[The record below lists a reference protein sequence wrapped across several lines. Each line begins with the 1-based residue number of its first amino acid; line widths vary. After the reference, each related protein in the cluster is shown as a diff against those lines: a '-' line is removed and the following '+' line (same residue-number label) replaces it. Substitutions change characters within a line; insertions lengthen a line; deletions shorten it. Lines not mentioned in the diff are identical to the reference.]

1 MAKIARY
8 TTFADGNK
16 LYAAELNG
24 ELNSLVSLLAGTAAF
39 DTDLYGTNAGVA
51 TLNVDNAGGGDVIS
65 AQVGGVTKWKILAS
79 TGQEV
84 NTVTAGTAPM
94 TIASTTVVTNLNA
107 DYVDGIHGTNMI
119 NNSTSDQ
126 SITAATPLW
135 LKLITTGGGVDL
147 GAIYFGLDARD
158 GTNNVDAYWRIVSH
172 GNDKFN
178 IQQYKDSDTTW
189 YNALTMNRHDS
200 TAPYFQLYHVD
211 SDAMKNI
218 ITEGSTVAWAI
229 GAFYEGA
236 LSTGA
241 KQVDHIMPERTTLT
255 GVKMHGVFR
264 SGTLTGQ
271 SKVRAT
277 VYNSAGTLQ
286 GTYDW
291 TIESTDTPGTVY
303 TIDITDISFGSL
315 DYVRWAVITANGHAD
330 VSVWLHGQQTPVV

>member
-1 MAKIARY
+1 MAAISRY
-8 TTFADGNK
+8 TTFVDGAK

-24 ELNSLVSLLAGTAAF
+24 EFNAIVGLLAGSQNY
-39 DTDLYGTNAGVA
+39 DTSLQGNNAGAPVL
-51 TLNVDNAGGGDVIS
+51 TVDNVGGGDVID
-65 AQVGGVTKWKILAS
+65 AKVNGVSKWKIDKAY
-79 TGQEV
+79 GQEINSV
-84 NTVTAGTAPM
+84 VAGQAPM

-107 DYVDGIHGTNMI
+107 DYVDGIHASQFVRGDVN
-119 NNSTSDQ
+119 DQ

-147 GAIYFGLDARD
+147 GAIYLGLDARD

-189 YNALTMNRHDS
+189 YNAITLNRHDS
-200 TAPYFQLYHVD
+200 TEPYFQIYHVD
-211 SDAMKNI
+211 TDQMQNI
-218 ITEGSTVAWAI
+218 ISEGSTVAWAI

-241 KQVDHIMPERTTLT
+241 KQVDHIMPERTTLK

>member
-1 MAKIARY
+1 MATISRY
-8 TTFADGNK
+8 TTFTDGSK

-24 ELNSLVSLLAGTAAF
+24 ELNPIIGLLAGTSNYDVKMINNNGGAAVLEL
-39 DTDLYGTNAGVA
+39 DHT
-51 TLNVDNAGGGDVIS
+51 GGGDVFD
-65 AQVGGVTKWKILAS
+65 AQVAGVSKFKVNS
-79 TGQEV
+79 TGQAV
-84 NTVTAGTAPM
+84 ITVPTGNPPM
-94 TIASTTVVTNLNA
+94 LISSTTVVANLNA
-107 DYVDGIHGTNMI
+107 DYVDGITGTQI
-119 NNSTSDQ
+119 VRLDVADQ
-126 SITAATPLW
+126 TLTAAGPMW
-135 LKLITTGGGVDL
+135 FKIVPTGGGVDG
-147 GAIYFGLDARD
+147 GAAYLALDARD
-158 GTNNVDAYWRIVSH
+158 GTNNVDAYWRIVGH
-172 GNDKFN
+172 GNDKLN
-178 IQQYKDSDTTW
+178 IQQYQNSDTTW
-189 YNALTMNRHDS
+189 YNALVLNRHDS
-200 TAPYFQLYHVD
+200 TEPYFQVYHVD
-211 SDAMKNI
+211 TDQMQNI
-218 ITEGSTVAWAI
+218 ISEGSTVAWAI

-241 KQVDHIMPERTTLT
+241 KQVDHIMPERTTLK

-271 SKVRAT
+271 STIRAT